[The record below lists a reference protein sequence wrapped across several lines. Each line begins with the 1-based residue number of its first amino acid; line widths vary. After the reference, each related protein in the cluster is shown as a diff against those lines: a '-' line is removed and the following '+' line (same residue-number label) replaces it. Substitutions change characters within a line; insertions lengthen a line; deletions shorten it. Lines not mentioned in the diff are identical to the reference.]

1 MGIIIDIREFQN
13 RRKKRLDARGV
24 RMDYE
29 VGNFPSDEPGD
40 GGAKKATGG
49 ATKLPYGLCKA
60 AGIDTTGMTP
70 REAWAALSGE
80 TGIKPKE
87 AYKELKEKGSAKGL
101 AKEAKEAVKE
111 KAKEPE
117 VPEEE
122 KLSGSEH
129 LENRNIARK
138 AADRF
143 KAAIDMASDRE
154 TIEKAL
160 SGVPTG
166 GVVRFTKIDKHGKIS
181 EHTSTAQ
188 KNADGTFTTKK
199 GTISAELLSW
209 WLQRDKDNG
218 KKFGLEADDFTMPV
232 SEESKKFSAPKKPVE
247 PPAPVSE
254 KKEEVKPES
263 PKKAEPAKKPEAAKK
278 AADGGYIFPAAP
290 KVVGTKIPVKTTK
303 EINTAKVKTMMNAAQ
318 KRVDWAEKSPKE
330 AAEYAPHIDKIN
342 AGMKYLFETNQFC
355 MNFSP
360 VIIES
365 LLRKGFLNQLQTAKD
380 KEIPHKTSGSYTP
393 KNRRKASEN
402 MFGTPPKTRA
412 ADFEKYGYLGNP
424 LDEADDAA
432 DGAKWYGRATI
443 IFRKDRVKE
452 RVTYTFTD
460 SLGPALGFLNN
471 PVPGKDGDEPSWEG
485 AAFVSTYSGMRDRV
499 EQAPA
504 KKSKI
509 SDVVKSAYMELQY
522 HGELTMSDVESI
534 VLRKADDM
542 KYITPDVQ
550 EALDALGVKVIK
562 LWELM

>member
-1 MGIIIDIREFQN
+1 MGIIIDIREFQD

-29 VGNFPSDEPGD
+29 VGNFPADEPGD

-49 ATKLPYGLCKA
+49 STKLPYGLCKA

-70 REAWAALSGE
+70 SEAWAALAGE

-87 AYKELKEKGSAKGL
+87 AYKELKEKGSAKEL

-143 KAAIDMASDRE
+143 KAAIDMAPDRE

-232 SEESKKFSAPKKPVE
+232 SEESKTFSAPKKPEE
-247 PPAPVSE
+247 PPVPEPAPSAGGTE
-254 KKEEVKPES
+254 KKTAVK
-263 PKKAEPAKKPEAAKK
+263 KKASTSPAELV
-278 AADGGYIFPAAP
+278 IPAAP
-290 KVVGTKIPVKTTK
+290 AITGAKIPVRTTK
-303 EINTAKVKTMMNAAQ
+303 EVDIPKLKT
-318 KRVDWAEKSPKE
+318 V
-330 AAEYAPHIDKIN
+330 IN
-342 AGMKYLFETNQFC
+342 ADARRKEWADKHPEYSPYVEKLNGGIKYLLDTNKFC
-355 MNFSP
+355 MNFDAKN
-360 VIIES
+360 IES
-365 LLRKGFLNQLQTAKD
+365 ILKKGFMNQIQTSKD
-380 KEIPHKTSGSYTP
+380 PEIKSKTHGMYSPTTRKE
-393 KNRRKASEN
+393 ASQM
-402 MFGTPPKTRA
+402 MFGTPKGTKA
-412 ADFEKYGYLGNP
+412 EDYEKYGYLGNP
-424 LDEADDAA
+424 LDEKTEKKKYASHYGAA
-432 DGAKWYGRATI
+432 TV
-443 IFRKDRVKE
+443 IFKKDRLKN
-452 RVTYTFTD
+452 RTTYTYDD
-460 SLGPALGFLNN
+460 SLGEGHSGYAL
-471 PVPGKDGDEPSWEG
+471 PGKDGDDPSWEG
-485 AAFVSTYSGMRDRV
+485 AGYNGISSWTKKPSAMMEAVMNAPSKKTPLSDIVSSYGY
-499 EQAPA
+499 
-504 KKSKI
+504 I
-509 SDVVKSAYMELQY
+509 ELQY
-522 HGELTMSDVESI
+522 HGDLTMSDVEAI
-534 VLRKADDM
+534 VFRSPMD
-542 KYITPDVQ
+542 YSYVTPEVK
-550 EALDALGVKVIK
+550 EALDALGIKIVKQ
-562 LWELM
+562 W